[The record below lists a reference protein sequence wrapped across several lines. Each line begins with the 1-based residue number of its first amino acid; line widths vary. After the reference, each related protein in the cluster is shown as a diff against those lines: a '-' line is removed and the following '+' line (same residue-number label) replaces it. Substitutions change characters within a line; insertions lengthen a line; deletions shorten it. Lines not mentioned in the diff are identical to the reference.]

1 MEPSSRGHLHCTWKL
16 HAPLKGGAA
25 NGAGEVTCTASGS
38 CTPPSQEGQLMEPA
52 RSPAQHLEA
61 ARPSQGCCSE
71 RAPRRPPLILPF
83 TDNPGIVIPCCQ
95 IIRIKKCVDT
105 RLTKALLFSLHW

>member
-61 ARPSQGCCSE
+61 ARPGPH
-71 RAPRRPPLILPF
+71 RAAAVSVPPAAP
-83 TDNPGIVIPCCQ
+83 
-95 IIRIKKCVDT
+95 
-105 RLTKALLFSLHW
+105 H